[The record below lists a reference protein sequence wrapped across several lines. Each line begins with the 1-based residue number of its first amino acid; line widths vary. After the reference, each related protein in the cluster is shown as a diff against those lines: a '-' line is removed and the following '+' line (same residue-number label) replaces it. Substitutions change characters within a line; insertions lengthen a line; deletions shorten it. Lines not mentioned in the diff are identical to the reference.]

1 MNQVEAELDRRSDQ
15 PYEKPLLVH
24 YGTIEEWTKG
34 MAGALINLSIVI

>member
-1 MNQVEAELDRRSDQ
+1 MNQVEAELDKGRDR
-15 PYEKPLLVH
+15 PYEKPVLVD